1 MFLFCSLGN
10 TVFRP
15 RVRGIRSETETVTII
30 FVIQMLGAQ
39 I

>member
-10 TVFRP
+10 AVFLP
-15 RVRGIRSETETVTII
+15 RVRGIRSKTETVTII